1 MPEEWNQRQLAVE
14 TIAEVHLLA
23 GRQSTLP
30 VRQADH
36 NGVPAE
42 AEVGVVGIEGEFGK
56 HVTLAVGNVVAEGDD
71 SDNEVDA
78 VVVEAEVDLS
88 VVAEV
93 SVGRMEGN

>member
-1 MPEEWNQRQLAVE
+1 M
-14 TIAEVHLLA
+14 T
-23 GRQSTLP
+23 S
-30 VRQADH
+30 
-36 NGVPAE
+36 
-42 AEVGVVGIEGEFGK
+42 
-56 HVTLAVGNVVAEGDD
+56 AVGNVVAEGDD